1 MSFRHVWIGSDLL
14 ACADCRTAAEA
25 IRKKMVCFRFPA
37 GWIFTEIHPVGD
49 CVFFRFYFSDLNS
62 EYLRLEIVTNMIYQG
77 NEIQYQYKTCVLTQF
92 ESLNCTFYAINSLN
106 SSFV

>member
-1 MSFRHVWIGSDLL
+1 MPGTCNSDLKSCPTL
-14 ACADCRTAAEA
+14 LGHSE
-25 IRKKMVCFRFPA
+25 KMVCFRFPA

-49 CVFFRFYFSDLNS
+49 CVFFRFYFSELNS